1 MVHLDRVNNSS
12 LPGQWHFLSLGR
24 ANIAVAFFLDI
35 FEAVSHEAMEIFY
48 VKPGLVVVLSGA
60 VS

>member
-1 MVHLDRVNNSS
+1 MVNLDRVNNSS

-35 FEAVSHEAMEIFY
+35 FEAVSHEAMEIFM
-48 VKPGLVVVLSGA
+48 
-60 VS
+60 